1 MSKRREHLH
10 ALQHNIA
17 ILILPLLRW
26 QTAIYP
32 YPISPL
38 LWPVLTQ
45 WMAKNHIE
53 WRSAGD
59 LPPTQFE
66 YRFVGFDK

>member
-10 ALQHNIA
+10 ALQHNIGSR
-17 ILILPLLRW
+17 ILPLLRW
-26 QTAIYP
+26 QTAIYL
-32 YPISPL
+32 YPIAPL
-38 LWPVLTQ
+38 LWPALAQ

-53 WRSAGD
+53 WRSVGD
-59 LPPTQFE
+59 SPYTQFE